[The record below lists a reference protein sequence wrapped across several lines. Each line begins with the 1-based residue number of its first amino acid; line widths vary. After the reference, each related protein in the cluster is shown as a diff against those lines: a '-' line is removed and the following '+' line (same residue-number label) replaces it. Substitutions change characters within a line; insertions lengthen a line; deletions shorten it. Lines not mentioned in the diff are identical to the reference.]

1 MTRSDYFAVAKAV
14 KEVFETR
21 DVVKR
26 ETLVDALCV
35 TLRENDLNFQEFRFK
50 LACGETS

>member
-1 MTRSDYFAVAKAV
+1 MTRSDYFAVAEAV
-14 KEVFETR
+14 REAFNTR

-35 TLRENDLNFQEFRFK
+35 TLRRNDPNFQEFRFK